1 MARSQLSPDADVE
14 AFVHQLDLRAHHP
27 AEQDVS
33 DAVVEDVVVR
43 GPVLLDQAALHPE
56 FGGDRRDLP
65 RVVRLDSA
73 DRDQRVGAGS
83 DGVGN
88 DVFELPQLV
97 AAEREARIAVL
108 PLGVDL
114 DRAAEM
120 PGQAFQSFDRGRTEG
135 QRGSLESV

>member
-1 MARSQLSPDADVE
+1 M
-14 AFVHQLDLRAHHP
+14 
-27 AEQDVS
+27 
-33 DAVVEDVVVR
+33 
-43 GPVLLDQAALHPE
+43 
-56 FGGDRRDLP
+56 
-65 RVVRLDSA
+65 VRLDSA

-114 DRAAEM
+114 DRAAQM
-120 PGQAFQSFDRGRTEG
+120 PGQAFQSFDRRRTEG
-135 QRGSLESV
+135 QWGIARIGLTQRPSFFGASEVLGACPQPLA